1 MKKLF
6 YKVILISLAILVI
19 FLSYTFRKEKSSS
32 LSLLGAKIG
41 MVTKIIDSD
50 TLVINKTETIV

>member
-32 LSLLGAKIG
+32 LLLLGAKIG